1 MACECGC
8 GQMPASGVFMPGH
21 DQRYRAETERRAGG
35 ITSNRRLVE
44 AAEELKAGTISTD
57 RMEALVRELLPD

>member
-8 GQMPASGVFMPGH
+8 GQVPASGDFMPGH

-35 ITSNRRLVE
+35 ITNNRRLVE
-44 AAEELKAGTISTD
+44 AAEELKAGTISAE
-57 RMEALVRELLPD
+57 RMGELVRELLPD